1 MTGLTTHFLPG
12 GVPLPFD
19 DEDDEESSGWI
30 LPKIKREKLFV
41 QNIQKL
47 V

>member
-1 MTGLTTHFLPG
+1 MTGLITHVLPRG
-12 GVPLPFD
+12 EPLSFD